1 VSVRDFM
8 AAVDARILKS
18 PVVRD
23 IMRIGSY
30 EVPGV
35 FFAEPREIPLAG
47 GSVMGVEYSFD
58 CRWEKKIS
66 NLSEQD
72 LVTIVGFGRL
82 RFLREVVPGGDS
94 SGMTTIELGAIA
106 P

>member
-1 VSVRDFM
+1 VSVREFM
-8 AAVDARILKS
+8 AAVDARILAS

-23 IMRIGSY
+23 IMKIGSY

-47 GSVMGVEYSFD
+47 GSVRGVELSFD

-66 NLSEQD
+66 QLTEQD
-72 LVTIVGFGRL
+72 LVTIVGFGRY
-82 RFLREVVPGGDS
+82 RFLCEVIPGGDA
-94 SGMTTIELGAIA
+94 SGMTTLELGALA